1 MYGLERLTYLCL
13 KDDTH
18 TDFHTAFATEELR
31 ATPPTVLCSVSLSIT
46 VYTKTRNP
54 AALVF
59 IPICAGRRAGMRIF
73 MAQNTPVMK
82 MTRRYG
88 RTVYEVAAYCSPD
101 SKATYE
107 DRLLQLIRHAAK
119 EESVSDASDDD
130 DSV

>member
-1 MYGLERLTYLCL
+1 
-13 KDDTH
+13 
-18 TDFHTAFATEELR
+18 
-31 ATPPTVLCSVSLSIT
+31 
-46 VYTKTRNP
+46 
-54 AALVF
+54 
-59 IPICAGRRAGMRIF
+59 

-107 DRLLQLIRHAAK
+107 DRLLQLIRHTTK